1 MVQPKELIY
10 RNTYSLREV
19 IADDYFKGVRFL
31 CINIGDHPCSYIC
44 ATQEFIDIHKDFYG
58 EIPGLNVHGGVTHT
72 GPLNKIIGLENY
84 EGVWIGWN
92 YGHSGDWTGHMSNE
106 KNIKCGHTKYTTI
119 MLITECKEVIKRY
132 LAMIDKD
139 KKELEAGTQ
148 VIDAEFLRSLGFM
161 SIFNGVVGE
170 NYSIMYLTGSDGP
183 ENKWKVSIDFKNPSK
198 SYVYNQNPRKRYEGA
213 ITTRNDLRAVFYL
226 CQIPVEIK

>member
-44 ATQEFIDIHKDFYG
+44 ASQEFIDIHKDFYG

-72 GPLNKIIGLENY
+72 GPINKITGLENY

-92 YGHSGDWTGHMSNE
+92 YGLSVTVVRQGCGRKSRSNCHINTVGKQSPITVFCHRGCR
-106 KNIKCGHTKYTTI
+106 KNKILCGHYT
-119 MLITECKEVIKRY
+119 
-132 LAMIDKD
+132 
-139 KKELEAGTQ
+139 
-148 VIDAEFLRSLGFM
+148 
-161 SIFNGVVGE
+161 
-170 NYSIMYLTGSDGP
+170 
-183 ENKWKVSIDFKNPSK
+183 
-198 SYVYNQNPRKRYEGA
+198 
-213 ITTRNDLRAVFYL
+213 
-226 CQIPVEIK
+226 